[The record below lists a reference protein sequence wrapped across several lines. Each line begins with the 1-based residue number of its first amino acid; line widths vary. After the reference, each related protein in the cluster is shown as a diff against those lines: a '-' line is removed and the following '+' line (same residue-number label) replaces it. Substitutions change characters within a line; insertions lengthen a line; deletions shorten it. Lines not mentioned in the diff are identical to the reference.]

1 MKKEYRIGEICALY
15 RIGPDSLRYYERKG
29 LVHPQRRENG
39 YRVYTLDD
47 IWRLNIIKDLR
58 KLNFSV
64 DQIKRYLEARSIE
77 STIELMKEELAL
89 IEREIMPLVALRDR
103 LSERIRVLRDFSSEK
118 IPDQVVLQE
127 IPPRSV
133 LFLEDTL
140 STDQEVDLAF
150 RTLQGQDDDALFLFA
165 NNDMGA
171 VVPEEGLRRG
181 VYTQYQKAFFLV
193 DPREFPRAGV
203 IPGGTYATLIYR
215 GSYRRSPECFERI
228 LAFLGER
235 GLEVGGSALE
245 IYRLD
250 IHGTSR
256 EEEFIT
262 EIQIP
267 VRSGGGASK
276 EKRPELDEPERVMP
290 DKA

>member
-29 LVHPQRRENG
+29 LISPKRRENG

-58 KLNFSV
+58 KLDFSV
-64 DQIKRYLEARSIE
+64 DQIKGYLQKRSIGT
-77 STIELMKEELAL
+77 TIDLMRQELDL
-89 IEREIMPLVALRDR
+89 IEREIMPLAALRDR
-103 LSERIRVLRDFSSEK
+103 LSERIQVLERFSTEAVREEIS
-118 IPDQVVLQE
+118 LQE
-127 IPPRSV
+127 LPDRPV

-150 RTLQGQDDDALFLFA
+150 RTLQGQDDETLFLFA
-165 NNDMGA
+165 NNDMGV
-171 VVPEEGLRRG
+171 VVPEEGLRQG
-181 VYTQYQKAFFLV
+181 VYTRYQKAFFFV
-193 DPREFPRAGV
+193 DSRDFPRAGT
-203 IPGGTYATLIYR
+203 IPGGTYAILVYR
-215 GSYRRSPECFERI
+215 GSYRKSPDCFERI
-228 LAFLGER
+228 LKFMGDR
-235 GLEVGGSALE
+235 DLEIGGSALE

-267 VRSGGGASK
+267 VR
-276 EKRPELDEPERVMP
+276 EK
-290 DKA
+290 